1 MQVPQ
6 LRAVIS
12 ESSAKWS
19 EPYVRATKSGCID
32 ILINHDTPFPE
43 CPCIQWN
50 FLLKCTYEGYDKEKF
65 ESIRSQDLKY
75 EARRLGISRPARP
88 RNEIID
94 ILLQFIKNKGVGHL
108 AAINVTDRGCFHWKS
123 PSVVPGKHGQRND
136 ITVPIRPCFDIT
148 TTNPVLVIIIAR
160 NSTFH
165 RPPLKLQKEEERQFL
180 MDQVELILRRKDV
193 IKGIKEAEYK
203 HFDADGCRL
212 TYSIPISLIGVM
224 RDDWKFD
231 FVSSLEQASPGTK
244 VLIVASGVDG
254 LPTDLS
260 GWTLFHGKFQTR
272 RGLDITIVF
281 SETSDQ
287 WHKADIAWRG
297 GDWMGPVSDRFW
309 ALCPLEDLINT
320 QQDTP
325 LASNIREQ
333 WERCR
338 DGRFSYSQASVVQQR
353 PVRGRNS
360 LPRGS

>member
-19 EPYVRATKSGCID
+19 QPYLRATKSACID

-75 EARRLGISRPARP
+75 EAQRLGIARP
-88 RNEIID
+88 SRHRNELID
-94 ILLQFIKNKGVGHL
+94 ILLQFINNKGVGHL
-108 AAINVTDRGCFHWKS
+108 TAYNLTDRGCFHWKS

-160 NSTFH
+160 DSSRH
-165 RPPLKLQKEEERQFL
+165 KQLVKLQKAEERQIL

-193 IKGIKEAEYK
+193 IKGIKEADYK
-203 HFDADGCRL
+203 HFDAGGCRL
-212 TYSIPISLIGVM
+212 THSIPISLIGVM
-224 RDDWKFD
+224 RDNWKFD
-231 FVSSLEQASPGTK
+231 FVRSLEQASPGTK
-244 VLIVASGVDG
+244 VLIVACGVDG
-254 LPTDLS
+254 LPADLP
-260 GWTLFHGKFQTR
+260 GWRQFYEKFQIE

-281 SETSDQ
+281 SESSKQ
-287 WHKADIAWRG
+287 WHEAAMDWGEEDWRG
-297 GDWMGPVSDRFW
+297 PISDKFW
-309 ALCPLEDLINT
+309 AMCKLEDLINIEG
-320 QQDTP
+320 DIP
-325 LASNIREQ
+325 LARNIREQ

-338 DGRFSYSQASVVQQR
+338 DGRHGYSQASLGQQR
-353 PVRGRNS
+353 PVTGRNS
-360 LPRGS
+360 LPRAP